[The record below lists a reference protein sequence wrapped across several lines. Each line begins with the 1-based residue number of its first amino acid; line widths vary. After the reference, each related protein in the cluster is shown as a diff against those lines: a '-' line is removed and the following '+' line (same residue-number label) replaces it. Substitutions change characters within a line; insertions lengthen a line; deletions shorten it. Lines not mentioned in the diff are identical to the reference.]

1 MLCVLTRGSGHEGAK
16 HNIHCILSHA
26 LRPVHKRVR
35 KAYEALSLR
44 GGKVACQSSQRVD
57 NSGGRGAI
65 QGEGTADERL
75 EKPKHETSGGG
86 RRPTQARRLC
96 KA

>member
-1 MLCVLTRGSGHEGAK
+1 MLGVLTGGSGNEGAK

-35 KAYEALSLR
+35 KAHEALGLR
-44 GGKVACQSSQRVD
+44 GRKVACQSSQRVD

-75 EKPKHETSGGG
+75 EEPKHEASGAG
-86 RRPTQARRLC
+86 RSTTQARRL
-96 KA
+96 